1 MENKWDSETYLKFEK
16 ERTQPAIDLV
26 RRVEGRTVSS
36 ALDVGCGPGNSSAV
50 IKSVFPDADILG
62 IDFSADMIERAK
74 KDYTDITFEQWDADV
89 FTEKSGQKFDLIFSN
104 ACLQW
109 LPDQFKTITNLY
121 KLLNENGVMAIQIPC
136 NFDEPI
142 YHLIHKVVTG
152 EKWKT
157 VIKTQ
162 RNYVMGTVE
171 EYFNVISALSDEFDI
186 WTTTYH
192 HVLPSHEAIW
202 SWYEG
207 TGLRPYLSQIDDSM
221 RDEFKKDIMEE
232 IKKNYPLQKNGKVIF
247 DFPRLFFVI
256 TEEK

>member
-1 MENKWDSETYLKFEK
+1 MENKWDSEKYLKFEK

-26 RRVEGRTVSS
+26 RRVEGRTVYS

-50 IKSVFPDADILG
+50 IKSVFPEAEILG

-74 KDYTDITFEQWDADV
+74 KDYTDIIFEQWDADE
-89 FTEKSGQKFDLIFSN
+89 FSEKTGKKFDLIFSN

-109 LPDQFKTITNLY
+109 LPDQFKTIKNLY
-121 KLLNENGVMAIQIPC
+121 KLLNENGIMAIQIPC

-142 YHLIHKVVTG
+142 HHLIHKVVTS
-152 EKWKT
+152 EKWEG
-157 VIKTQ
+157 VFQHQ

-171 EYFNVISALSDEFDI
+171 EYFDVLSALSDEFDI

-202 SWYEG
+202 TWYEG

-221 RDEFKKDIMEE
+221 RIEFKKDIMEE
-232 IKKNYPLQKNGKVIF
+232 IRLNYPLQKNGKVIF
-247 DFPRLFFVI
+247 NFPRLFFVI
-256 TEEK
+256 VK

>member
-1 MENKWDSETYLKFEK
+1 MENTWDSEKYLKFEK

-50 IKSVFPDADILG
+50 IKSVFPEAEILG

-89 FTEKSGQKFDLIFSN
+89 FTEKSGKKFDLIFSN

-109 LPDQFKTITNLY
+109 LPDQFKTIKNLY
-121 KLLNENGVMAIQIPC
+121 KLLNEKGIMAIQIPC

-142 YHLIHKVVTG
+142 HHLIHKVVTS
-152 EKWKT
+152 EKWKN
-157 VIKTQ
+157 VFRQQ
-162 RNYVMGTVE
+162 RNYVMSSVE
-171 EYFNVISALSDEFDI
+171 EYFDVLSALSDEFDI

-202 SWYEG
+202 TWYEG
-207 TGLRPYLSQIDDSM
+207 TGLRPYLSQIEDSM
-221 RDEFKKDIMEE
+221 KEDFKKDIMEE
-232 IKKNYPLQKNGKVIF
+232 IRKNYSLQKNGKVIF

-256 TEEK
+256 EK

>member
-26 RRVEGRTVSS
+26 RRVEGRNVSS
-36 ALDVGCGPGNSSAV
+36 VLDVGCGPGNSSAV
-50 IKSVFPDADILG
+50 IKSVFPEAEILG

-74 KDYTDITFEQWDADV
+74 KDYPDITFEQWDADE
-89 FTEKSGQKFDLIFSN
+89 FTEKTGKKFDLIFSN

-109 LPDQFKTITNLY
+109 LPDQFKTIKNLY
-121 KLLNENGVMAIQIPC
+121 KLLNDNGIMAIQIPC

-142 YHLIHKVVTG
+142 HHLIHKVVTG

-157 VIKTQ
+157 VFKQQ

-171 EYFNVISALSDEFDI
+171 DYFNVISALSDEYDI

-192 HVLPSHEAIW
+192 HVLPSHEALW
-202 SWYEG
+202 AWYEG

-221 RDEFKKDIMEE
+221 RDEFKKDFMEE

-247 DFPRLFFVI
+247 DFPRLFFTI
-256 TEEK
+256 EK

>member
-26 RRVEGRTVSS
+26 RRVERRTVSS

-50 IKSVFPDADILG
+50 IKSVFPEAEILG

-74 KDYTDITFEQWDADV
+74 KDYPDITFEQWDADE
-89 FTEKSGQKFDLIFSN
+89 FTEKTGKKFDLIFSN

-142 YHLIHKVVTG
+142 HQLIHKVVTG

-157 VIKTQ
+157 VFKQQ
-162 RNYVMGTVE
+162 RNCVMSSVE
-171 EYFNVISALSDEFDI
+171 EYFDVISALSDEFDI

-192 HVLPSHEAIW
+192 HVLSSHEALW
-202 SWYEG
+202 AWYEG

-221 RDEFKKDIMEE
+221 KGEFRKDIMEE
-232 IKKNYPLQKNGKVIF
+232 IRKNYPLQRNGKVIF
-247 DFPRLFFVI
+247 DFPRLFFTI
-256 TEEK
+256 EK

>member
-26 RRVEGRTVSS
+26 RRVEGRKVSS

-50 IKSVFPDADILG
+50 IKRVFTDANILG

-74 KDYTDITFEQWDADV
+74 KDYPGITFEQWDADV
-89 FTEKSGQKFDLIFSN
+89 FAEETGRKFDLIFSN

-121 KLLNENGVMAIQIPC
+121 KLLNHGGIMAIQIPC

-142 YHLIHKVVTG
+142 HRLIHKVVTD
-152 EKWKT
+152 EKWRT
-157 VIKTQ
+157 VFKSQ
-162 RNYVMGTVE
+162 RHYVMGTVE
-171 EYFNVISALSDEFDI
+171 EYYDVLSGLSDAFDI

-192 HVLPSHEAIW
+192 HVLPSYEEIW

-221 RDEFKKDIMEE
+221 KDEFKKDIMDE
-232 IKKNYPLQKNGKVIF
+232 IKKSYPLQKNGKVIF
-247 DFPRLFFVI
+247 DFPRLFFTV
-256 TEEK
+256 EK

>member
-1 MENKWDSETYLKFEK
+1 MENTWDSETYLKFEK

-50 IKSVFPDADILG
+50 IKSGFPKAEIVG
-62 IDFSADMIERAK
+62 IDFSADMVKRAK
-74 KDYTDITFEQWDADV
+74 KDYTDITFEQWDADD
-89 FTEKSGQKFDLIFSN
+89 FTEKTGKKFDLIFSN

-109 LPDQFKTITNLY
+109 LPDQFKTIKNLY

-142 YHLIHKVVTG
+142 HHLIHKVVTS

-157 VIKTQ
+157 FLKHQ
-162 RNYVMGTVE
+162 RNYVMRSVE
-171 EYFNVISALSDEFDI
+171 EYFNVISSLSDEFDI

-192 HVLPSHEAIW
+192 HVLPSHEALW
-202 SWYEG
+202 AWYEG
-207 TGLRPYLSQIDDSM
+207 TGLRPYLSQIDESM

-256 TEEK
+256 EK

>member
-1 MENKWDSETYLKFEK
+1 MENKWDSEKYLKFEK

-26 RRVEGRTVSS
+26 RRVEGRNVSS

-50 IKSVFPDADILG
+50 IKGIFPNAKILG

-74 KDYTDITFEQWDADV
+74 KDYTDITFEQWDADA
-89 FTEKSGQKFDLIFSN
+89 FTEETSQKFDLIFSN

-109 LPDQFKTITNLY
+109 LPDQFKTIKNLY
-121 KLLNENGVMAIQIPC
+121 NLLNDNGIMAIQIPC

-142 YHLIHKVVTG
+142 HHLIHKVVTG
-152 EKWKT
+152 EKWKA
-157 VIKTQ
+157 VMKQQ
-162 RNYVMGTVE
+162 RNYVMSSVE
-171 EYFNVISALSDEFDI
+171 EYFNAISALSDEFDI

-202 SWYEG
+202 AWYEG

-221 RDEFKKDIMEE
+221 KEEFKKDIMEE
-232 IKKNYPLQKNGKVIF
+232 IRVNYPLQKNGKVLF
-247 DFPRLFFVI
+247 DFPRLFFVV
-256 TEEK
+256 EK

>member
-1 MENKWDSETYLKFEK
+1 MENTWDSEKYLKFEK

-50 IKSVFPDADILG
+50 IKSVFPEAEILG

-74 KDYTDITFEQWDADV
+74 KDYTDIIFEQWDADE
-89 FTEKSGQKFDLIFSN
+89 FSEKTGKKFDLIFSN

-109 LPDQFKTITNLY
+109 LPDQFKTIKNLY
-121 KLLNENGVMAIQIPC
+121 KLLNENGIMAIQIPC

-142 YHLIHKVVTG
+142 HHLIHKVVTS
-152 EKWKT
+152 EKWEG
-157 VIKTQ
+157 VFQHQ

-171 EYFNVISALSDEFDI
+171 EYFDVLSALSDEFDI

-202 SWYEG
+202 TWYEG

-221 RDEFKKDIMEE
+221 RIEFKKDIMEE
-232 IKKNYPLQKNGKVIF
+232 IRLNYPLQKNGKVIF
-247 DFPRLFFVI
+247 NFPRLFFVI
-256 TEEK
+256 VK

>member
-1 MENKWDSETYLKFEK
+1 MENTWDSEKYLKFEK

-26 RRVEGRTVSS
+26 RRVEGRKVSS

-50 IKSVFPDADILG
+50 IKSVFPEAEILG

-89 FTEKSGQKFDLIFSN
+89 FTEKSGKKFDLIFSN

-109 LPDQFKTITNLY
+109 LPDQFKTIKNLY
-121 KLLNENGVMAIQIPC
+121 KLLNENGIMAIQIPC

-142 YHLIHKVVTG
+142 HHLIHKVITS
-152 EKWKT
+152 EKWKN
-157 VIKTQ
+157 VFKQQ
-162 RNYVMGTVE
+162 RNYVMSSVE
-171 EYFNVISALSDEFDI
+171 EYFDVLSDLSDEFDI

-202 SWYEG
+202 TWYEG
-207 TGLRPYLSQIDDSM
+207 TGLRPYLSQIDDS
-221 RDEFKKDIMEE
+221 RKDEFKKDIMEE
-232 IKKNYPLQKNGKVIF
+232 IRKNYPLQKNGKVIF

-256 TEEK
+256 EK

>member
-1 MENKWDSETYLKFEK
+1 MENTWDSEKYLKFEK

-26 RRVEGRTVSS
+26 RRVEGRNVSS
-36 ALDVGCGPGNSSAV
+36 VLDVGCGPGNSSVV
-50 IKSVFPDADILG
+50 IKKIFPNADILG

-74 KDYTDITFEQWDADV
+74 KDYVDITFEQWDADV
-89 FTEKSGQKFDLIFSN
+89 FTEETSKKFDLIFSN

-109 LPDQFKTITNLY
+109 LPNQFKTIINLY
-121 KLLNENGVMAIQIPC
+121 KLLNDNGIMAVQIPC

-142 YHLIHKVVTG
+142 HHLINKVVTS
-152 EKWKT
+152 EKWKA
-157 VIKTQ
+157 VIKYQ
-162 RNYVMGTVE
+162 RNYVMSSVE

-207 TGLRPYLSQIDDSM
+207 TGLRPYLSQLDDSM
-221 RDEFKKDIMEE
+221 KDEFKKDIMEE
-232 IKKNYPLQKNGKVIF
+232 IRGNYPLQKSGKIIF
-247 DFPRLFFVI
+247 DFPRLFFVV
-256 TEEK
+256 EK

>member
-1 MENKWDSETYLKFEK
+1 MMTKWNSEKYLKFEK

-26 RRVEGRTVSS
+26 KRVEGRNVSS
-36 ALDVGCGPGNSSAV
+36 VLDVGCGPGNSSVV
-50 IKSVFPDADILG
+50 IKNIYPNADILG

-74 KDYTDITFEQWDADV
+74 KDYTDIIFEQWDADV
-89 FTEKSGQKFDLIFSN
+89 FIEETSQKFDLIFSN

-109 LPDQFKTITNLY
+109 LPNQFKTITNLY
-121 KLLNENGVMAIQIPC
+121 KLLNDNGIMAVQIPC

-142 YHLIHKVVTG
+142 HHLIHKVVTG

-157 VIKTQ
+157 VIKHQ
-162 RNYVMGTVE
+162 RNYTMSSVE
-171 EYFNVISALSDEFDI
+171 EYFNVISALSNEFNI

-192 HVLPSHEAIW
+192 HVLSSHEAIW

-221 RDEFKKDIMEE
+221 KDEFKKDIMEE
-232 IKKNYPLQKNGKVIF
+232 IRKNYPLQKNGKVIF
-247 DFPRLFFVI
+247 DFPRLFFIVA
-256 TEEK
+256 K

>member
-26 RRVEGRTVSS
+26 RRVEGRTVLS

-50 IKSVFPDADILG
+50 IKSVFPEAEILG

-74 KDYTDITFEQWDADV
+74 KDYTDIAFEQWDADE
-89 FTEKSGQKFDLIFSN
+89 FAEKTGKKFDLIFSN

-109 LPDQFKTITNLY
+109 LPDQFMTIKNLY

-142 YHLIHKVVTG
+142 HHLIHKVVTG

-162 RNYVMGTVE
+162 RNYVMRSVE
-171 EYFNVISALSDEFDI
+171 DYFNVISALSDEFDI

-192 HVLPSHEAIW
+192 HVLPSHEALW

-207 TGLRPYLSQIDDSM
+207 TGLRPYLSQLDDSM
-221 RDEFKKDIMEE
+221 KDEFKKDIMEE

-256 TEEK
+256 EK

>member
-50 IKSVFPDADILG
+50 IKSVFPEAEILG

-74 KDYTDITFEQWDADV
+74 KDYTDIIFEQWDADE
-89 FTEKSGQKFDLIFSN
+89 FSEKTGKKFDLIFSN

-109 LPDQFKTITNLY
+109 LPDQFKTIKNLY
-121 KLLNENGVMAIQIPC
+121 KLLNENGIMAIQIPC

-142 YHLIHKVVTG
+142 HHLIHKVVTS
-152 EKWKT
+152 EKWKN
-157 VIKTQ
+157 VFKQQ

-171 EYFNVISALSDEFDI
+171 EYFDVLSALSDEFDI

-192 HVLPSHEAIW
+192 HVLPSHEALW

-221 RDEFKKDIMEE
+221 KEEFKKDIMEE
-232 IKKNYPLQKNGKVIF
+232 IRKNYPPQKNDKVIF

-256 TEEK
+256 VK